1 MAKLLPAAALAAQLE
16 PYKSLLGVLVR
27 KDCISLAVSNAYL
40 NLAEPLGA
48 LMLREGR
55 LSTRSLQR
63 MLADQQLSGFIIG
76 CEVADDPEQQQ
87 RREQEQQVTA
97 LQQQAVQQVQGVL
110 VQLAPGLQG
119 GWYGAWS
126 AAAGA
131 SCRIAP
137 SAGLAAAAVDSAAA
151 VSGPSKVQQ
160 QQQQQQQQQSSPG
173 SLRAAAG
180 VSNGPGGSSQAGPP
194 RCSLGQQFLQDY
206 LDSLGALNT
215 FG

>member
-1 MAKLLPAAALAAQLE
+1 MSQLLPAVALAANLE
-16 PYKSLLGVLVR
+16 PYKKLLGVLVR

-40 NLAEPLGA
+40 NLAEPLGG

-55 LSTRSLQR
+55 LSARSLQR
-63 MLADQQLSGFIIG
+63 MLADQQLAGFIVG
-76 CEVADDPEQQQ
+76 CEVDDVPEQQPP
-87 RREQEQQVTA
+87 QEQQVTA
-97 LQQQAVQQVQGVL
+97 SQKQAVQQVQGVL
-110 VQLAPGLQG
+110 EQLSPGLQG

-126 AAAGA
+126 AAAGG
-131 SCRIAP
+131 
-137 SAGLAAAAVDSAAA
+137 GLAYVQQ
-151 VSGPSKVQQ
+151 GEQQ
-160 QQQQQQQQQSSPG
+160 QQQGLG

-180 VSNGPGGSSQAGPP
+180 VTGAATQVAGSSSSSSSSQGAL